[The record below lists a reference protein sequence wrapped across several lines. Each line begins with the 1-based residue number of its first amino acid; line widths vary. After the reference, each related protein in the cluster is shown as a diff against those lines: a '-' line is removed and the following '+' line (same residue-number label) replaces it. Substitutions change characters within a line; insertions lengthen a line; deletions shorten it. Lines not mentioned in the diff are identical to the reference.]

1 MLDRIRQRLCENE
14 ESIGALPDNE
24 LIEYLL
30 YTVAHERTLTDI
42 EAHLHSVENPEEIA
56 MYALKATV
64 EFYDG
69 DWCGTIE
76 GDLDMEA
83 WAPVLWYNRNTDGMT
98 ETRFKDMEETLF
110 LDRWVNAIYQAQPII
125 IPDTSVYKE
134 TNPEEYEIYKR
145 LNAQSVLAVPFW
157 KNPVGFLI
165 VRNPKRFTDRSS
177 FLQALAYVVFSSS
190 TEKKLIE
197 RSQKAFSPELIRSDK
212 DVMIN
217 IFGNLEIYTSRGTI
231 TEEELNSPKISR
243 FLAYLIL
250 HRDRP
255 VAPRQICDEIW
266 PLEETDNPSNKVKN
280 FAFRFQSDYF
290 SIVSE
295 HRLVISTNKG
305 YQLNPELN
313 IITDLDL
320 FEESW
325 VQAQAAVTLETK
337 IELLKRAIG
346 LYKGSVFS
354 SASSEHWLMPHEMAY
369 RFKCLGVYNELM
381 RVLFESGNYAGVQY
395 YATAALKLE
404 RANVDAYY
412 WLIRAMKIKDSAA
425 FAKGELQLARHT
437 LIDEEYNELIA
448 RLDKITP

>member
-1 MLDRIRQRLCENE
+1 MFTIMKQRLYEYDEAIATLSDE
-14 ESIGALPDNE
+14 ELV
-24 LIEYLL
+24 EYLL

-42 EAHLHSVENPEEIA
+42 EAQLHSVESPEEIA

-83 WAPVLWYNRNTDGMT
+83 WAPVLWYNRKTNAMT
-98 ETRFKDMEETLF
+98 QTRFKDMEDTLF
-110 LDRWVNAIYQAQPII
+110 LERWVNAIYNAEPII

-145 LNAQSVLAVPFW
+145 LNARSILAVPFW

-165 VRNPKRFTDRSS
+165 VRNPKRFADRSS

-197 RSQKAFSPELIRSDK
+197 RSQKSFSPELIRSDK

-217 IFGNLEIYTSRGTI
+217 IFGNMEIYTSRGTI
-231 TEEELNSPKISR
+231 TEEDLNSPKISR

-266 PLEETDNPSNKVKN
+266 PTEETDNPGNKVKN

-290 SIVSE
+290 SVVSD

-320 FEESW
+320 FEEYW
-325 VQAQAAVTLETK
+325 MQAQSAVTLETK

-354 SASSEHWLMPHEMAY
+354 SASSEHWLMPHELAY
-369 RFKCLGVYNELM
+369 KYKCLGIYSELM
-381 RVLFESGNYAGVQY
+381 KVLFESSNYTGVQF
-395 YATAALKLE
+395 YAVAALKLDS
-404 RANVDAYY
+404 ANVDAYY
-412 WLIRAMKIKDSAA
+412 WLIRAMKVKDSAA
-425 FAKGELQLARHT
+425 LVKGELQLASHSLT
-437 LIDEEYNELIA
+437 DDEYTELIT
-448 RLDKITP
+448 RLDKISS